1 MVLFVATPAPKSM
14 KEPERHPA
22 LLRLLEAALAVPV
35 GAAEGSARASAE
47 RTSPKKPLN
56 CPVKLV
62 VLSPMLLFVCTS
74 ECYAFFKNLFTKS
87 H

>member
-22 LLRLLEAALAVPV
+22 LLRLLEAALAVRA

-47 RTSPKKPLN
+47 RTSPKKTSQMS
-56 CPVKLV
+56 CQTCRFVTDV
-62 VLSPMLLFVCTS
+62 VVCMYFGMLRIF
-74 ECYAFFKNLFTKS
+74 
-87 H
+87 